1 MKNNKNIVVFEQD
14 DNKVIAKSFINEG
27 NWNISANGII

>member
-14 DNKVIAKSFINEG
+14 GNKVIAKSFINEG
-27 NWNISANGII
+27 NKSLFRIFR